1 MRKSVVVAILVGA
14 WLGLTAVATAGD
26 VKDVK
31 KGKVEIYDDC
41 DPTDENWNATGGC
54 TLDGGKVT
62 EAEFSALLFS
72 PLGDGT
78 VIGHPAWRME
88 PSYLR
93 LKLEGTLIAENE
105 GGRTHTFTEVASF
118 GGGFVPPLNGPLLVM
133 APECATATPIQP
145 GEEQEFEDLAPGN
158 HLFQCCIHP
167 WMRFLVKVNPGEE
180 QKVTS
185 GHHGHH

>member
-1 MRKSVVVAILVGA
+1 MRKSVVFAMLVAALVGF
-14 WLGLTAVATAGD
+14 TAVATAGD
-26 VKDVK
+26 EKDVK

-54 TLDGGKVT
+54 TLEGGKVT

-93 LKLEGTLIAENE
+93 LKPDGTLIAENE

-118 GGGFVPPLNGPLLVM
+118 GGGFVLPLNGPLLAM
-133 APECATATPIQP
+133 APECATATPLAP
-145 GEEQEFEDLAPGN
+145 GEEHEFEDLSPGN

-167 WMRFLVKVNPGEE
+167 WMRFLVKVDAGEE
-180 QKVTS
+180 QEATS
-185 GHHGHH
+185 GRPGHH

>member
-1 MRKSVVVAILVGA
+1 MRKSVAVAMLVGA
-14 WLGLTAVATAGD
+14 WFGFTAVATAGD

-41 DPTDENWNATGGC
+41 DPTDPSWNATGGC
-54 TLDGGKVT
+54 TLEGGKVT
-62 EAEFSALLFS
+62 FAEFSALLFS
-72 PLGDGT
+72 PLGGDT

-93 LKLEGTLIAENE
+93 LKPDGTLSAENE

-118 GGGFVPPLNGPLLVM
+118 GGGFVPGLNGPLLTM
-133 APECATATPIQP
+133 APECATATPLAP
-145 GEEQEFEDLAPGN
+145 GEEQEIEDLSPGD

-180 QKVTS
+180 QKTS
-185 GHHGHH
+185 SEHNGHH

>member
-1 MRKSVVVAILVGA
+1 MRKSVVAAILVGA
-14 WLGLTAVATAGD
+14 WLGFTAVATAGD

-31 KGKVEIYDDC
+31 KGKVAVSDDC
-41 DPTDENWNATGGC
+41 DPADENWNATGGC

-93 LKLEGTLIAENE
+93 LKLEGTLIADNE
-105 GGRTHTFTEVASF
+105 GGRTHTFTKVASF

-133 APECATATPIQP
+133 APECAT
-145 GEEQEFEDLAPGN
+145 DD
-158 HLFQCCIHP
+158 
-167 WMRFLVKVNPGEE
+167 
-180 QKVTS
+180 
-185 GHHGHH
+185 